1 MKVRLKLWVK
11 IILSV
16 ILIIAAL
23 LIYGFFINNHGY
35 KVKEIAIYDNIP
47 SEYNGLKIVHISD
60 INYGNTVKNKQ
71 LKKII
76 NNINLI
82 KPDIIVFTGDLIY
95 KDSKT
100 NTDEL
105 TKLLSKMDYNIGAY
119 YITGDEDIDTTASD
133 ILNNSGFINLDDTY
147 NLIYQST
154 NPILI
159 AGISTSEI
167 DTNINDKLK
176 STLEYKNNNPTY
188 SILLMHEPN
197 NINDINYENFNLILA
212 GHTHGGY
219 IKIPILGGLVLG
231 DNYSYGKDYYIKE
244 NTNIYISNGL
254 GNSKFKYR
262 LFNKPSFNFYRLRK
276 NNS

>member
-262 LFNKPSFNFYRLRK
+262 FFNKPSFNFYRLRK

>member
-95 KDSKT
+95 KDSKI

-159 AGISTSEI
+159 AGISTSKI

-176 STLEYKNNNPTY
+176 STLEYKNNNQ
-188 SILLMHEPN
+188 I
-197 NINDINYENFNLILA
+197 
-212 GHTHGGY
+212 
-219 IKIPILGGLVLG
+219 
-231 DNYSYGKDYYIKE
+231 
-244 NTNIYISNGL
+244 
-254 GNSKFKYR
+254 
-262 LFNKPSFNFYRLRK
+262 
-276 NNS
+276 

>member
-176 STLEYKNNNPTY
+176 STLEYKNNNPIY